1 MLLTP
6 VLVIALSL
14 AAYSGGDSPD
24 TGGEGG
30 ATPRPEATEQPQA
43 TGEPKA
49 TSRPGATEVP
59 AATKEPKATEQPGV
73 AAEPEAT
80 EKPEVTLEPEA
91 TEESSGAMPTPS
103 GDGSRAKVGYTSVSA
118 GVLHTC
124 GVMTD
129 GAVACWG
136 YGPNGQ
142 GTPPE
147 GKFASVSAG
156 GIHTC
161 GVMTD
166 GAVACW
172 GSNEDGVGNLVG
184 QATPPWS
191 VGGRVR
197 MFLVECTAKRHRR
210 RVSSPA
216 STPGGFTP
224 AE

>member
-80 EKPEVTLEPEA
+80 EEPASRGRLQVTLEPEA

-103 GDGSRAKVGYTSVSA
+103 GDGSGDGSESRVHLRQRRRASHLRSDDGRRRGLLGLWPERQWGCRSRAKVGYTSVSA

-129 GAVACWG
+129 GAVALL
-136 YGPNGQ
+136 
-142 GTPPE
+142 
-147 GKFASVSAG
+147 
-156 GIHTC
+156 
-161 GVMTD
+161 GV
-166 GAVACW
+166 
-172 GSNEDGVGNLVG
+172 E
-184 QATPPWS
+184 
-191 VGGRVR
+191 
-197 MFLVECTAKRHRR
+197 
-210 RVSSPA
+210 
-216 STPGGFTP
+216 
-224 AE
+224 